1 LSQHSPGAPI
11 AGIVLLVLSTWALS
25 TLDASGKW
33 VMSVGVSL
41 WFMVWVRYVVHMILV
56 SCLVIPIKGWR
67 IWRTQRLGAQL
78 LRGTTMLLATLS
90 LFTALHFLP
99 QAEAT
104 AINFLAPLLML
115 AMAPWALG
123 EPMRLSRWLAA
134 IVGFIGVLI
143 VIRPSSGL
151 NPIGVTFGLITA
163 LLFSVQFLTTRRVAL
178 DDPMTTLLWSGAF
191 GTVFL
196 TLALPFILV
205 TEFEVLRQLTSL
217 QWLILLG
224 MGFWGGLG
232 HLLQIQAYRFAP
244 ASVLAPF
251 LYLQIVSAAGLGWL
265 VWGAFPDSLT
275 WLGILI
281 ICTSGVA
288 IAWLEWRQRPSA

>member
-1 LSQHSPGAPI
+1 
-11 AGIVLLVLSTWALS
+11 
-25 TLDASGKW
+25 
-33 VMSVGVSL
+33 MSVGVSL

-123 EPMRLSRWLAA
+123 EPMRLSRWVAA

-205 TEFEVLRQLTSL
+205 TELATLRQLTAM

-288 IAWLEWRQRPSA
+288 IAWLEWRQRPSG

>member
-1 LSQHSPGAPI
+1 LNQNNPGAPI

-33 VMSVGVSL
+33 VMSLGVSL
-41 WFMVWVRYVVHMILV
+41 WFMVWIRYVVHMMLV
-56 SCLVIPIKGWR
+56 SCLVIPLKGWR
-67 IWRTQRLGAQL
+67 IWRTQRMGAQL

-123 EPMRLSRWLAA
+123 EPMRLSRWVAA

-196 TLALPFILV
+196 TLALPFVLL
-205 TEFEVLRQLTSL
+205 TEFVVLRELTL
-217 QWLILLG
+217 MQWLVLLG

-288 IAWLEWRQRPSA
+288 IAWLEWRQRPAG